1 MPQNKFQDAIFTI
14 LMAGCMVYGMI
25 CYNVT
30 LNMGGVTGA
39 TFVAALH
46 EMPIMWPI
54 AFILEFF
61 IIGKIAPMLAFKVM
75 RPTDRPQ
82 FITYAISFCI
92 CAMMCPIMSLIAT
105 ILFKDNPS
113 FATFIQTWGMNLPA
127 AFLWQFCYCG
137 PFVRL
142 VFRTIFRKQ
151 LANVGAPVGA
161 PAE

>member
-1 MPQNKFQDAIFTI
+1 MLFRS
-14 LMAGCMVYGMI
+14 
-25 CYNVT
+25 
-30 LNMGGVTGA
+30 
-39 TFVAALH
+39 
-46 EMPIMWPI
+46 
-54 AFILEFF
+54 
-61 IIGKIAPMLAFKVM
+61 LAFKVM